1 LSLKDS
7 LGQGNVTY
15 HNAVKKAM
23 RSRDEKLVQE
33 IKNLEKEYETKREKL
48 EKEAEKTM
56 DPTLRKEWKQAQ
68 KEYSNYM
75 NKMMLKLDNQ

>member
-1 LSLKDS
+1 
-7 LGQGNVTY
+7 
-15 HNAVKKAM
+15 M
-23 RSRDEKLVQE
+23 RSRDKKLVQE

>member
-1 LSLKDS
+1 MSLKDS
-7 LGQGNVTY
+7 LGQGNVAY
-15 HNAVKKAM
+15 HNAIKKAM
-23 RSRDEKLVQE
+23 HSRDKKLVQE
-33 IKNLEKEYETKREKL
+33 IKNLEKVYETKREKL

-75 NKMMLKLDNQ
+75 NKMMLKLDN